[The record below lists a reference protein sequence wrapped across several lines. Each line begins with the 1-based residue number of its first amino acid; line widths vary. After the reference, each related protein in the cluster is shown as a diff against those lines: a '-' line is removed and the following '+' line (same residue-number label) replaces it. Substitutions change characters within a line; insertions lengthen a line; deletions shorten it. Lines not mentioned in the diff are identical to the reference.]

1 MTHLCPLN
9 PSGVSAMCY
18 TPVAFF
24 VGTVRIDWEVTMKLG
39 IVGLGKMGAS
49 MALRMMRGGHDLVVT
64 DLSAEAM
71 EAMVREGATSAP
83 NLAALVAQLE
93 APRVV
98 WLMVPA
104 GAPTESL
111 VQDALA
117 YLETGDTIVDGANSN
132 WEDSKRRATQAQEQG
147 VNFVDVGV
155 SGGVWGLEMG
165 YNLMIG
171 GPKEAVDALQPIFE
185 TLGPEGGC
193 AHVGPSGSGHFVK
206 MIHNGIEYALMQ
218 AYGEGLEA
226 LERYPDAQLDLH
238 QITSL
243 WQNGSV
249 IRSWLLELTSRALSD
264 DPRLE
269 RIKGYV
275 QDSGMGR
282 WTVEYGVNHAVP
294 MPAVTAAL
302 YARFAS
308 RQEDSFAA
316 KVTAALRNEF
326 GGHDVK
332 EID

>member
-1 MTHLCPLN
+1 
-9 PSGVSAMCY
+9 
-18 TPVAFF
+18 
-24 VGTVRIDWEVTMKLG
+24 MKLG
-39 IVGLGKMGAS
+39 MVGLGKMGAS
-49 MALRMMRGGHDLVVT
+49 MARRMMRGGHDLVVT
-64 DLSAEAM
+64 DLSQEAM
-71 EAMVREGATSAP
+71 DAMAAEGASSAP
-83 NLAALVAQLE
+83 DLQALIAQLE

-104 GAPTESL
+104 GAPTEHL
-111 VQDALA
+111 VQNALSHLDA
-117 YLETGDTIVDGANSN
+117 GDTLVDGANSN
-132 WEDSKRRATQAQEQG
+132 WEDSIRRASQAEQHG
-147 VNFVDVGV
+147 VNYVDVGV

-171 GPKEAVDALQPIFE
+171 GPKEAVESLQPIFE
-185 TLGPEGGC
+185 ALGPEGGC

-226 LERYPDAQLDLH
+226 LASYPNAQLDLH

-249 IRSWLLELTSRALSD
+249 IRSWLLELTSRALAED
-264 DPRLE
+264 KRLE

-302 YARFAS
+302 YARFSS
-308 RQEDSFAA
+308 RQEDSFTA
-316 KVTAALRNEF
+316 KVAAALRNEF